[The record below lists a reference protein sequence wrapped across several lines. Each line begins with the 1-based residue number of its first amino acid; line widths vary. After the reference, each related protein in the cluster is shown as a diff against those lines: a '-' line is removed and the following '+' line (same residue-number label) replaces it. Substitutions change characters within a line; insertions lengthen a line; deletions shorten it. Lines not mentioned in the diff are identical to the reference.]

1 MFLFK
6 YKCINCKYNI
16 SLRVNFYYRLTFLLK
31 FKNAVNTIVRYFM
44 HIFSPPSLWAVVFSS
59 FKLLQMTSQSLNTVY
74 QIDFS
79 VLFLTVLVFFVSC
92 FTVSQ
97 YHGRHIII
105 IVSRSKCEYFV
116 FSVFDMEACTFHDI
130 ILLILW
136 DGWMVCTACYVKP
149 CLSRLH
155 GRDVFTTCP
164 FWTIGPTCLLKQ
176 RYFSTGQTSCSSL
189 YSMLYNTFFL
199 KVVSKVRPA
208 AYTMYNS
215 QNWISFKRTDDRDTI
230 YDGCNMIKG
239 TPLSLI
245 FKLRLCNLKA
255 FLWSE
260 Y

>member
-105 IVSRSKCEYFV
+105 NVSRSKCEYFV
-116 FSVFDMEACTFHDI
+116 FSVFD
-130 ILLILW
+130 
-136 DGWMVCTACYVKP
+136 GGV
-149 CLSRLH
+149 
-155 GRDVFTTCP
+155 
-164 FWTIGPTCLLKQ
+164 
-176 RYFSTGQTSCSSL
+176 YFSWYYIVDLMRWMDGVYSLLCKTMSVSS
-189 YSMLYNTFFL
+189 SWE
-199 KVVSKVRPA
+199 RC
-208 AYTMYNS
+208 
-215 QNWISFKRTDDRDTI
+215 I
-230 YDGCNMIKG
+230 YY
-239 TPLSLI
+239 LSLLNNWSNMS
-245 FKLRLCNLKA
+245 FETEV
-255 FLWSE
+255 FLYRSNQL
-260 Y
+260 

>member
-1 MFLFK
+1 
-6 YKCINCKYNI
+6 
-16 SLRVNFYYRLTFLLK
+16 
-31 FKNAVNTIVRYFM
+31 
-44 HIFSPPSLWAVVFSS
+44 
-59 FKLLQMTSQSLNTVY
+59 MTSQSLNTVY

-105 IVSRSKCEYFV
+105 NVSRSKCEYFV

-199 KVVSKVRPA
+199 KVVSKVDQQH
-208 AYTMYNS
+208 TLC
-215 QNWISFKRTDDRDTI
+215 TI
-230 YDGCNMIKG
+230 VKIGLVLRELMIEILYMMDAIWLKV
-239 TPLSLI
+239 LHWVWSS
-245 FKLRLCNLKA
+245 NLG
-255 FLWSE
+255 
-260 Y
+260 YVI